1 MSYKII
7 TDSFFEIFSKINYL
21 LLTEMNIK
29 NNNFL
34 EKLNEDKKNKIV
46 NITNDFIKIIKKF
59 KSNNMLLQGLIDKNY
74 TDLNKLKYIL
84 LGLKTSNARS
94 CVDILFKNILH
105 FHSNMPLGITITFE
119 NFVKGITYFNDEKEN
134 KNQIPIY
141 HRAASCGNKRKNFR
155 DLISQIHIFEEDKKK
170 YIFKCY
176 LERLIYDNMY
186 KHLTLHFPKNSN
198 TQELTQNKG
207 HLHQL
212 NERAQNYYNHFLGED
227 IKIELLYDNLFPSV
241 LNVFYFTN
249 NQLQRTDRF
258 LKSTYIDDYGNT
270 QYSSNVYC
278 TKIEN
283 NNEIHYVQSF

>member
-7 TDSFFEIFSKINYL
+7 TDSFFETFSKINYL

-34 EKLNEDKKNKIV
+34 EKLNEDKKKQIV
-46 NITNDFIKIIKKF
+46 NITNEFIKIIKNLKP
-59 KSNNMLLQGLIDKNY
+59 NNILLQGLIDKNY

-84 LGLKTSNARS
+84 LGLKTSSARS

-105 FHSNMPLGITITFE
+105 FDSNMPLGITITFE
-119 NFVKGITYFNDEKEN
+119 NFIKGITYFSDEKEN

-155 DLISQIHIFEEDKKK
+155 DLISQINISEEEKKK
-170 YIFKCY
+170 HIFKCY
-176 LERLIYDNMY
+176 LERLIYDDMY
-186 KHLTLHFPKNSN
+186 KHLTLHFPKNKN

-212 NERAQNYYNHFLGED
+212 NNRAQNYYNHFLGED
-227 IKIELLYDNLFPSV
+227 IKIELLYDNLFPSA
-241 LNVFYFTN
+241 LNVFYLKN
-249 NQLQRTDRF
+249 NQLQRTERF
-258 LKSTYIDDYGNT
+258 LKSTFIDDYGNT
-270 QYSSNVYC
+270 QYSNNVYC
-278 TKIEN
+278 TRIEN
-283 NNEIHYVQSF
+283 NNEIHTVQSF